1 MRVLL
6 DTHACLWALQG
17 DSQLSA
23 TASRIITDPG
33 NESLLSVASLW
44 EMAIKVRKGTLI
56 VNTGA
61 QPFAQTILRDLRAA
75 RIGLLDIA
83 PNHALAVSILPL
95 SDHKDPFDRLIAAQ
109 AMIEGMPLV
118 SRDTRLDQ
126 YGVQRIW

>member
-23 TASRIITDPG
+23 TVSRIITDSG

-44 EMAIKVRKGTLI
+44 EMAIKVRKGTLK
-56 VNTGA
+56 VNTGS

-95 SDHKDPFDRLIAAQ
+95 NGHKDPFDRLIVAQ
-109 AMIEGMPLV
+109 AMIEGMPLL

>member
-23 TASRIITDPG
+23 TVSRIITDPG
-33 NESLLSVASLW
+33 NEALLSVASLW
-44 EMAIKVRKGTLI
+44 EMAIKVRKGALI
-56 VNTGA
+56 VNTGV

-83 PNHALAVSILPL
+83 PNHALAVSTLPL
-95 SDHKDPFDRLIAAQ
+95 GDHKDPFDRLIAAQ
-109 AMIEGMPLV
+109 AMIEGMPLL
-118 SRDTRLDQ
+118 SRDARLDQ